1 MEDLNINEMLKPY
14 LSFVRKPKAGDK
26 VFKDECVFSFDTP
39 VNMLCWFRACDRFG
53 FGDAVS
59 PSICWISIFVTY

>member
-14 LSFVRKPKAGDK
+14 VSFVRKPKAGDK

-39 VNMLCWFRACDRFG
+39 VNMLCWFRACNRF
-53 FGDAVS
+53 
-59 PSICWISIFVTY
+59 